1 MGEQRVGVRQ
11 LKEHLSEYLARVKA
25 GETLIITERG
35 KPVGRIVP
43 EERSLEERLQAAVEA
58 GTISWSGKRPK
69 PHGPLGKVREGYSV
83 ADILVEDRGAFPTT
97 DLLVEDEE

>member
-25 GETLIITERG
+25 GETLVITVRG

-58 GTISWSGKRPK
+58 GLAEWSGETLPPQK
-69 PHGPLGKVREGYSV
+69 PVGCATGDRTV
-83 ADILVEDRGAFPTT
+83 ADVVVENRQ
-97 DLLVEDEE
+97 